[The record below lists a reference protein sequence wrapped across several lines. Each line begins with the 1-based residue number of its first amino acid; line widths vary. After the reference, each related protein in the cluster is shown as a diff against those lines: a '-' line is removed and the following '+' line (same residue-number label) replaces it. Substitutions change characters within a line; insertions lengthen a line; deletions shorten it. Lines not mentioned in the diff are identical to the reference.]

1 MNYILFIIINFI
13 ILILFHKSKIPRFIF
28 LALLVSLAYSYV
40 DLADYEG
47 YSQMFDASK
56 GDDSGQYFL
65 ESTEIG
71 FRFLVF
77 IGNYF
82 NLKFE
87 IFKSLVYLFCGILIV
102 RALVRIDSKSA
113 NFVLSLY
120 IFYPLILDLV
130 QIRHFIA
137 MSIFVS
143 AFSYF
148 LVALMKSKVKL
159 KNFLYFLPA
168 LLFHQTFALL
178 IVIVFISYLLIDYLD
193 TNRLFN
199 KNLLFFILAYL
210 ITSSYIVFSKISSS
224 IYFTTST
231 SFSTVFFYSIIYLI
245 FYLLFYF
252 VGKRIKYLE
261 DFNPRVYSFMFIYTT
276 ILIGSNLPLM
286 FFNVEFFR
294 FFRVELIIILSVL
307 ISVLLKKNKL
317 INNFF
322 IVLIFII
329 HLVLAILIF
338 YIYYF
343 DNLIFPLLL
352 MGYY

>member
-1 MNYILFIIINFI
+1 MNYILFIIFNFV
-13 ILILFHKSKIPRFIF
+13 ILILFHKSKIPRFLF
-28 LALLVSLAYSYV
+28 LVLLVSLAYSYV

-87 IFKSLVYLFCGILIV
+87 IFKSLVYLFCGILII

-148 LVALMKSKVKL
+148 LVALRNSEVKW

-178 IVIVFISYLLIDYLD
+178 IIIVFISYVLIDYLD
-193 TNRLFN
+193 INKLFN
-199 KNLLFFILAYL
+199 KNVLFFILAYL
-210 ITSSYIVFSKISSS
+210 VTSSYIVFSKISSS
-224 IYFTTST
+224 IYFSTST

-252 VGKRIKYLE
+252 VGKRIKYLQNYNHRE
-261 DFNPRVYSFMFIYTT
+261 YSFMFIYTT

-307 ISVLLKKNKL
+307 ISVLLEKKKF

-329 HLVLAILIF
+329 HVALAILIF
-338 YIYYF
+338 FIYYF